1 MMSWWS
7 SGANTALDEQIEK
20 ATSSSLEDIALN
32 LEISDII
39 RSKTVQPK
47 EAMRSLKKRI
57 NNTNP
62 NTQLSS
68 LNLTDTCVKNG
79 GTHFLAEI
87 ASREFMDNLTSLL
100 KAVGPAAINQEV
112 RSKILEL
119 IQSWASATEG
129 RHELGY
135 IGEVYKTLQREG
147 FTFPP
152 RTTVASSM
160 IDSSAPPEWV
170 DSDVCM
176 RCRTAFTFTNR
187 KHHCRNCGNCFDQ
200 QCSTKTLPLPHLGIM
215 QAVRVDDGC
224 YAKLTDKSS
233 GGSGGATG
241 GGSTGNVGGSSSKSS
256 APMQPRDARIE
267 DSFDE
272 DLKRALA
279 MSLEEVQSHSKA
291 FTSSQP
297 SSNTASKTTN
307 GNTISSPYG
316 AVPKPT
322 TTSVPATSTSAP
334 TKASTEEEEDEDLK
348 AAIAASLA
356 DMEEQKKKHAAAF
369 RQQTESSSSG
379 AAGSSAP
386 FVLPKNDYEL
396 TAVEAENINLFST
409 LVDRLQTQP
418 PGTILRE
425 PQIQELYDSIGTLR
439 PKLARTYGETM
450 SKHDTLLDLHAK
462 LSTVVRYYDRMLEE
476 RLSKAYNQ
484 HSLGGYNL
492 PAPRQ
497 QQQQQ
502 PSMPYPSLQASA
514 PPLGAGGPAENFYT
528 QQPGAYGGPQPLQ
541 PQYSGYDKRGSVVGP
556 SAANPYPSQPQR
568 ADSWRNGPVPQMPPQ
583 GYPQQPPQQTGQAP
597 QDYLSNDPNASNAP
611 SAPPDPLASTPSADP
626 NASYY
631 FSNANAAPGQ
641 APPQQQQAPQPSQP
655 SQPSQPLQPQQTGPA
670 SAPSDPGATS
680 PYPILRQPSVS
691 VYQASVPQTPGSMAS
706 VPVQQQQPPPQ
717 QAPPQQQQQQAPV
730 PSAPYW
736 SHPASQH
743 QQVPQQFTSGPPQSL
758 PPQQQQQ
765 QWPQVPANNYN
776 NFGVQESFPSAPQ
789 HVPQQPVVEEAL
801 IEL

>member
-100 KAVGPAAINQEV
+100 KATGTVAINQEV

-147 FTFPP
+147 FSFPP

-200 QCSTKTLPLPHLGIM
+200 QCSTKMLPLPHLGIM
-215 QAVRVDDGC
+215 QAVRVDEGC
-224 YAKLTDKSS
+224 YAKLTDKAS
-233 GGSGGATG
+233 GG
-241 GGSTGNVGGSSSKSS
+241 GGSAGNNVGGIGGGSSTTKSA
-256 APMQPRDARIE
+256 APMQPRDARVD

-279 MSLEEVQSHSKA
+279 MSLEEVQSHSRA
-291 FTSSQP
+291 FTSSSTTTTSQP
-297 SSNTASKTTN
+297 TAEAAKTTN
-307 GNTISSPYG
+307 GNATTSHYG

-322 TTSVPATSTSAP
+322 TTSAPAPAP
-334 TKASTEEEEDEDLK
+334 SKATTTEEEEDEDLK

-369 RQQTESSSSG
+369 RQQTENSNSSSSG
-379 AAGSSAP
+379 GAVGGPLAP

-396 TAVEAENINLFST
+396 TPVEAENINLFST

-514 PPLGAGGPAENFYT
+514 PGQAENFYT
-528 QQPGAYGGPQPLQ
+528 QQPGTYGAPQALQ
-541 PQYSGYDKRGSVVGP
+541 AQYSGQ
-556 SAANPYPSQPQR
+556 YPGQPQR
-568 ADSWRNGPVPQMPPQ
+568 SDSWRSAPPPQ
-583 GYPQQPPQQTGQAP
+583 GYPQQQQQQPPQGH
-597 QDYLSNDPNASNAP
+597 LSNDPAPNAP
-611 SAPPDPLASTPSADP
+611 SAPPDPMASTPSADP

-641 APPQQQQAPQPSQP
+641 VPPQSQQPSQP
-655 SQPSQPLQPQQTGPA
+655 PQPLQPQQSGPT
-670 SAPSDPGATS
+670 SAPSDPGAMS
-680 PYPILRQPSVS
+680 PYPTLRQPSVS
-691 VYQASVPQTPGSMAS
+691 AYQPSVPQTPGSTAS
-706 VPVQQQQPPPQ
+706 VPAQQPPTQAPSQQQQQQQQQQTPQ
-717 QAPPQQQQQQAPV
+717 QHQQHQQQAPV

-743 QQVPQQFTSGPPQSL
+743 QQVPQQFMSGPPQSL

-765 QWPQVPANNYN
+765 WPQVPTNNYSS
-776 NFGVQESFPSAPQ
+776 FGAQESFPSAPQ
-789 HVPQQPVVEEAL
+789 HLPQQPVVEEAL
-801 IEL
+801 IDL